1 MTWSTFFVREDSL
14 SVNTLLFKSPAKKP
28 TGLGFLVGT
37 TGWDVQVLCP
47 LGKRSSK
54 GPFACGYLAVHFPAR
69 GSDRITDVI
78 LKPAER
84 SSPPGLI
91 LRGSEPGFPLKRK
104 IPHVYNLR
112 GKGPVR
118 DESQSLI
125 VLKMLWACSVTQSCL
140 TLFDPMDHS
149 PPGSSIHL
157 ILQTRSL
164 DWVAMP
170 LSNGIFPTQG
180 LNLQF
185 LHWQQ
190 ILYHWAF
197 WEAWRC
203 YKNVDILDRS
213 MQMASFEQFYLW
225 KHLQT
230 KHENERRH
238 FKYNI

>member
-1 MTWSTFFVREDSL
+1 MFRYCALWGNAAQRGQL
-14 SVNTLLFKSPAKKP
+14 
-28 TGLGFLVGT
+28 
-37 TGWDVQVLCP
+37 
-47 LGKRSSK
+47 
-54 GPFACGYLAVHFPAR
+54 FACGYLAVHFPAR

-91 LRGSEPGFPLKRK
+91 LCDSEPGFPLKRK

-125 VLKMLWACSVTQSCL
+125 VLKMLWACSVAQSCL

-170 LSNGIFPTQG
+170 LSNGTFPTQG

-190 ILYHWAF
+190 ILYH
-197 WEAWRC
+197 
-203 YKNVDILDRS
+203 
-213 MQMASFEQFYLW
+213 
-225 KHLQT
+225 
-230 KHENERRH
+230 
-238 FKYNI
+238 